1 MFESARTRLD
11 PDHIVTTFSP
21 APFQFLLVSCS
32 GFAACKARLHV
43 RSGGT
48 MLFDFWER
56 EMLELTERTLNVLLL
71 TECFDAFF
79 WFCSQQVSGLSCL
92 EFLSLVKAC

>member
-11 PDHIVTTFSP
+11 PDHIVATFSP

-32 GFAACKARLHV
+32 GFAACEARLHV

-56 EMLELTERTLNVLLL
+56 EMLELTARTLNVLMR
-71 TECFDAFF
+71 FF
-79 WFCSQQVSGLSCL
+79 GFVRSKYLD
-92 EFLSLVKAC
+92 